1 MGPQDDSS
9 DSLQWQ
15 KQLGDL
21 EISDYEVHRREPKE
35 HEAKKD
41 SDSTLN
47 TFLSSDK
54 KELVECR
61 KNGSNLEGGGEDETG
76 NLFRLSVLFVRGN
89 PFDGLKHWRMRCSF
103 LDANLQI
110 GSLGRIREV
119 DEEFLNIS
127 EKEKQ
132 NCTSPK
138 RGVRLIQVRPK
149 EDEILPLTPKQSECF
164 EELKEFCL
172 EQHYK
177 GNDDIG
183 DLANSA
189 VLAADS
195 EIGKDKQARM
205 QEYFAG
211 K

>member
-1 MGPQDDSS
+1 MGPHDDAL
-9 DSLQWQ
+9 DSQLQ
-15 KQLGDL
+15 KQLSDL
-21 EISDYEVHRREPKE
+21 EISDYEMYRCDADK
-35 HEAKKD
+35 HEGKKD
-41 SDSTLN
+41 SHDTLN

-54 KELVECR
+54 KDFVECR
-61 KNGSNLEGGGEDETG
+61 KTESNLEDDGEDETG

-89 PFDGLKHWRMRCSF
+89 PFDSLKHWRMRCSF

-149 EDEILPLTPKQSECF
+149 EDETLRAKPNHRESF
-164 EELKEFCL
+164 EELKEFCC
-172 EQHYK
+172 EQRYK
-177 GNDDIG
+177 CNDDFG
-183 DLANSA
+183 DLANGA

-195 EIGKDKQARM
+195 EGK
-205 QEYFAG
+205 
-211 K
+211 